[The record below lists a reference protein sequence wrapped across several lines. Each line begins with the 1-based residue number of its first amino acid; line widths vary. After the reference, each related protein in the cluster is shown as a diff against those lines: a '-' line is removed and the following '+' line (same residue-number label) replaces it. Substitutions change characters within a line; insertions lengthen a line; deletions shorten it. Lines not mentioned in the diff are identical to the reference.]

1 MQRRP
6 ACGSRHL
13 QTASH
18 CRVLS
23 RWVADPTHR
32 PTGHQPRHGYLRA
45 LLTGLGYDKVTTLLN
60 NGNAVFRVTQGTPQ
74 QHAAAISVAIAGQLG
89 LQMPVI
95 VQDNPFDTSTLD
107 PLGDVRFVP
116 LEEGLRR
123 TVAYYAETLMAVIE
137 R

>member
-1 MQRRP
+1 M
-6 ACGSRHL
+6 
-13 QTASH
+13 
-18 CRVLS
+18 S

-45 LLTGLGYDKVTTLLN
+45 LLTGLGSDKVTTLLN

-74 QHAAAISVAIAGQLG
+74 QHAAAISVAITGQLG

-107 PLGDVRFVP
+107 PSQLLIALVQEPDALAGLNPLGRYDC
-116 LEEGLRR
+116 
-123 TVAYYAETLMAVIE
+123 
-137 R
+137 